1 MKDLPFLQSVRD
13 AHAEPD
19 LIVRFTEGE
28 AKVVLRRVG
37 GVGKPEPGGPLVT
50 ADGRSAGGEAGTAL
64 ETEGQG
70 LARRAPHPEFPVK
83 PKPLRVTQVGGEG
96 KDVAILFK
104 EVDVAGG
111 GFSIDLC
118 AAHRHQPEAETAE

>member
-1 MKDLPFLQSVRD
+1 MQNQTSSSVSRKEKQKWSSG
-13 AHAEPD
+13 AS
-19 LIVRFTEGE
+19 
-28 AKVVLRRVG
+28 
-37 GVGKPEPGGPLVT
+37 GV
-50 ADGRSAGGEAGTAL
+50 S
-64 ETEGQG
+64 
-70 LARRAPHPEFPVK
+70 EFPVK

-111 GFSIDLC
+111 DFSIDLC